1 MFPPLEPFAEDTI
14 DVGNGH
20 TVYYCQSGNP
30 EGRPALI
37 LHGGP
42 GAGSSPYHRRF
53 FDPSLYRIIQFD
65 QRGCGRSRPNAGL
78 DANDT
83 WSLVADMERLR
94 HRLGIDRWLLFGGS
108 WGSTLALS
116 YAGKHREHCVAL
128 ILRGVWLNREE
139 DIAWDYDGLRRFWP
153 EAFAEFEGFVPEE
166 ERGDLLAAY
175 HRRLCDDDPAV
186 HMPAAVSFCRWEAA
200 CERLLPSHEEIS
212 AGPETLAL
220 ARIEAHFT
228 INRAFTEPEALV
240 AAAERLGDLP
250 GSIVHGRYDML
261 CPVDGALA
269 IARAWPGARLTL
281 VPDAG
286 HSAFEP
292 GIQTALLAETA
303 AHASSSHWEHAH
315 RPQSLPPGEPAPR

>member
-1 MFPPLEPFAEDTI
+1 MFPPLEPFAEDTL
-14 DVGNGH
+14 DAGNGH
-20 TVYYCQSGNP
+20 TIYYCQSGNP

-65 QRGCGRSRPNAGL
+65 QRGCGRSRPNACL

-128 ILRGVWLNREE
+128 ILRGIWLNREE

-153 EAFAEFEGFVPEE
+153 EAFAEFEGFVPEQ

-315 RPQSLPPGEPAPR
+315 RPQSLPPDGSAPR